1 MKKGWFI
8 FLFLLFSIHSF
19 SQFYISGTDPS
30 SIRWRIIK
38 SKDFSLVYPRADS
51 LVAKVFYNSFSRYA
65 DSMQFVMPGPKLTLP
80 LLLHTSSSISNGVTS
95 WAPRRIELF
104 SRPPFD
110 TYAQPWAD
118 QLAVHEYRHAL
129 QMNALKIGLTGTLS
143 SIFGEVVPGA
153 VAGLHLP
160 TWLLEG
166 DAVYSET
173 LLSKAGRGR
182 DPLFI
187 NVFRAQ
193 LHRQDGWTYNKSAFG
208 TYNKTQA
215 NSYEFGYQMVFYTR
229 NLSSRNI
236 WPQAISQSGAQAW
249 RPAALSYAIKKKTG
263 LPLSAIFEK
272 MADSLKALPV
282 ETPTGSNITPKLR
295 KESSLLYVK
304 SINASMFTAIQRI
317 PGERDRIIIW
327 DTTQKIK
334 RTISVG
340 RVDPSSLT
348 ANNGIIYWTEISQ
361 STRWSH
367 LSWSE
372 LWCYDTHKKSKKRLS
387 NKSSWYN
394 PSVSSDGSLLALVE
408 WGQSNNSKI
417 LVFSTSD
424 PKALRKRK
432 KLQPLHTILFPA
444 GQIAM
449 KPVFMTNNSLICI
462 VLEGN
467 SKALYE
473 IDLSNSHITRVSD
486 KIKTLLDDP
495 CAISQSECLVTTQL
509 NDEAIIAIYNRIRK
523 QFIPVA
529 RGSFGAAMSSITNSG
544 EIIFG
549 TYTPYGWQARKG
561 SISDTIIFANKSQ
574 QVKSEVNT
582 ALNRFYQEDFRQF
595 EKPKN
600 HTDSII
606 TSNYSKLSHL
616 FKFHSWTP
624 ASISVD
630 NEEVYPGISF
640 FSQNLL
646 GTMITTAGYEYK
658 DSPGKHK
665 FYTNISYTGLLP
677 VLTLEVNDEIG
688 KTSYYNKSNRRIIG
702 DYNVLSTSL
711 KASIPMVF
719 ENGNRITRFTSS
731 FEAGF
736 DHVNVYFNDPDA
748 PEKLINNYP
757 TIGFTLNLTRI
768 TRLSALDLQPR
779 LGFGIYTELKIC
791 PKSKIEQ
798 YASFAIQP
806 TLWVPGFTRHS
817 SLRLSLGFESRTR
830 EVDNPFGLILS
841 MPRGV
846 ADIPFRMAGH
856 FSSTYR
862 FQIAYPN
869 AGSMM
874 FLYIKRIHGALF
886 FDQSTIRINAEDYQI
901 SSYGTE
907 LWCDYHLFRI
917 QIPFSTGIRYSFI
930 NPDNTG
936 LAEIMFAANF
946 DALFFRR

>member
-1 MKKGWFI
+1 MKKGWLI

-38 SKDFSLVYPRADS
+38 SNDFSLVYPRADS
-51 LVAKVFYNSFSRYA
+51 IVAKMFYDSFNRYA
-65 DSMQFVMPGPKLTLP
+65 DSMQFALPGPKLSLP

-104 SRPPFD
+104 SKPPFD
-110 TYAQPWAD
+110 TYAQPWSD
-118 QLAVHEYRHAL
+118 QLVVHEYRHAL
-129 QMNALKIGLTGTLS
+129 QMNALKVGLTGTLS

-193 LHRQDGWTYNKSAFG
+193 LHRQDSCTYNKSAFG

-215 NSYEFGYQMVFYTR
+215 NSYEFGYQMVFYGR
-229 NLSSRNI
+229 NLRSQNI
-236 WPQAISQSGAQAW
+236 WPQAISKSGDQAW
-249 RPAALSYAIKKKTG
+249 RPAALSYAVKQKTG
-263 LPLSAIFEK
+263 LPLTAIFEK

-282 ETPTGSNITPKLR
+282 ATPTGRTITPKLR
-295 KESSLLYVK
+295 KESSLLYPK
-304 SINASMFTAIQRI
+304 SLNASTYTAILRI

-327 DTTQKIK
+327 DTTQKIL

-340 RVDPSSLT
+340 RIDPSSLT
-348 ANNGIIYWTEISQ
+348 ANNGVIYWTEIRQ

-372 LWCYDTHKKSKKRLS
+372 LWYYDSLKKRKKQLS
-387 NKSSWYN
+387 NKSYWFN
-394 PSVSSDGSLLALVE
+394 PSLSSDGSLLAIVE
-408 WGQSNNSKI
+408 WDQSNNSKI
-417 LVFSTSD
+417 LVFNTSN
-424 PKALRKRK
+424 PKSFRK
-432 KLQPLHTILFPA
+432 KKTIHPLQTIQFPA
-444 GQIAM
+444 GQLAM
-449 KPVFMTNNSLICI
+449 KPVFSTNNSLISI

-473 IDLSNSHITRVSD
+473 INLTNSHITRLSD
-486 KIKTLLDDP
+486 KIQTLLDDP

-509 NDEAIIAIYNRIRK
+509 NDEAIIALYNK
-523 QFIPVA
+523 TKNQFIPVA
-529 RGSFGAAMSSITNSG
+529 RGAFGAAMSSITNTG
-544 EIIFG
+544 EIIFS

-561 SISDTIIFANKSQ
+561 AISDSLIVAGQTIQMNPEINAKLDQ
-574 QVKSEVNT
+574 
-582 ALNRFYQEDFRQF
+582 FYQEDFRQF
-595 EKPKN
+595 EASKN
-600 HTDSII
+600 HNDVAVN
-606 TSNYSKLSHL
+606 SNYSKLSHL

-630 NEEVYPGISF
+630 NEEVYPGVSF

-646 GTMITTAGYEYK
+646 GTMVTTAGYEYK

-665 FYTNISYTGLLP
+665 FYSNISYTGFLP
-677 VLTLEVNDEIG
+677 VLTLEISDEIG
-688 KTSYYNKSNRRIIG
+688 KTSYYTLSNRRIIG
-702 DYNVLSTSL
+702 DYNVLSTTL
-711 KASIPMVF
+711 KASIPLIF

-731 FEAGF
+731 IEAGY
-736 DHVNVYFNDPDA
+736 DHVNVFFNDPDA
-748 PEKLINNYP
+748 PKKLINNYP
-757 TIGFTLNLTRI
+757 TIGFTLNLTRF
-768 TRLSALDLQPR
+768 RRMSALDLQPR
-779 LGFGIYTELKIC
+779 LGFGLYTELKIC
-791 PKSKIEQ
+791 PKSRIEE

-806 TLWVPGFTRHS
+806 TVWVPGFTRHS

-830 EVDNPFGLILS
+830 EEDNPFGLILS

-862 FQIAYPN
+862 FPIAYPN

-917 QIPFSTGIRYSFI
+917 QVPFSTGIRYSFI